1 MSIYKSQP
9 LRFGQPDGKIL
20 LPDKSEFVN
29 LYEVQNKSRKELS
42 EHYDVSKGT
51 VDNWCR
57 IFGVKK
63 SKKQQIQLS
72 LQNTK
77 ETKREGYYSEKLF
90 ADNPNLIVAK
100 GSFYVIH
107 IYNDN
112 ESFFKFG
119 ITSNSAHLRYRGRLR
134 GYRYEVLIE
143 KEMKLYDAYKL
154 EQQYKQ
160 THKSNLYK
168 PKIKFSGHTE
178 CYISH
183 PSAAEHAN
191 S

>member
-1 MSIYKSQP
+1 MTMYKSQP
-9 LRFGQPDGKIL
+9 LRYGQPDGKIP
-20 LPDKSEFVN
+20 LPDKSEFVD
-29 LYEVQNKSRKELS
+29 LYEIQNKSRKELS
-42 EHYDVSKGT
+42 EYYGVSKGT
-51 VDNWCR
+51 VDKWCLS
-57 IFGVKK
+57 FGVKK
-63 SKKQQIQLS
+63 SKKQQTHLA

-90 ADNPNLIVAK
+90 TENPNLIECR
-100 GSFYVIH
+100 GSFYIVR
-107 IYNDN
+107 IYNDT
-112 ESFFKFG
+112 ESFLKFG

-143 KEMKLYDAYKL
+143 KEMNLYDAYQL

-160 THKSNLYK
+160 KHKSNLYK

-178 CYISH
+178 CYISQ
-183 PSAAEHAN
+183 PPAAEQAN